1 MKALKIIATAGLIVI
16 ALASF
21 VLLASEA
28 DSLIGQLALSG
39 CALLSFYGSYKGLEH
54 LGAFDNIK

>member
-1 MKALKIIATAGLIVI
+1 MKALKTIATAGLIVI

-39 CALLSFYGSYKGLEH
+39 CALLSFYGS
-54 LGAFDNIK
+54 